1 MARLAALAF
10 LGLGLL
16 MVMASLV
23 LPWFVLPSDWTDLGE
38 LITRDAPA
46 TRWFRLGL
54 ILMLGV
60 LLMGSWLFRKKGVL
74 DLVVVW
80 AAIVLPVIFW
90 YPQWVIIHNSETSGE
105 AAWLQQQHDNLTWL
119 GGDVYRA
126 HSERAVE
133 VGMALNM
140 QDPPLKL
147 AAFRAPMV
155 GVTSVGIAEVPDL
168 IWWFGYNPAFS
179 QFAGKGWFMAWMGVL
194 FMGIGGFG
202 FLRGSG
208 GKRRKTLL
216 KRSAFA
222 GGGVT
227 LVVLISGFV
236 PIWAAGSALKEA
248 RSRALAGEWET
259 AVASLDR
266 AEQWMPALGFDTG
279 IIFQRGRL
287 EGLMGGGGP
296 CAKLYEAWELEKAG
310 HGGRAELVLEELELE
325 RDFLPRVWAR
335 ELSRSWLRVAVDD
348 FNSGRV
354 GKAGKR
360 FGWLYEEEPLALQV
374 SFHRQL
380 ISLQNERVEVN
391 RQCRE
396 RIENVYRTFLR
407 REKKGV
413 IAASWWMLA
422 QGELAAGNE
431 MEALEARRKSKGL

>member
-1 MARLAALAF
+1 
-10 LGLGLL
+10 
-16 MVMASLV
+16 
-23 LPWFVLPSDWTDLGE
+23 
-38 LITRDAPA
+38 
-46 TRWFRLGL
+46 
-54 ILMLGV
+54 
-60 LLMGSWLFRKKGVL
+60 
-74 DLVVVW
+74 
-80 AAIVLPVIFW
+80 
-90 YPQWVIIHNSETSGE
+90 
-105 AAWLQQQHDNLTWL
+105 
-119 GGDVYRA
+119 
-126 HSERAVE
+126 
-133 VGMALNM
+133 
-140 QDPPLKL
+140 
-147 AAFRAPMV
+147 
-155 GVTSVGIAEVPDL
+155 
-168 IWWFGYNPAFS
+168 
-179 QFAGKGWFMAWMGVL
+179 
-194 FMGIGGFG
+194 
-202 FLRGSG
+202 
-208 GKRRKTLL
+208 
-216 KRSAFA
+216 
-222 GGGVT
+222 
-227 LVVLISGFV
+227 
-236 PIWAAGSALKEA
+236 
-248 RSRALAGEWET
+248 
-259 AVASLDR
+259 
-266 AEQWMPALGFDTG
+266 MPALGFDTG